1 MKGKTCIALLNTG
14 GRAARL
20 ARIEL
25 SLLAVMGFQQRPRK
39 GSALNGLARKSMGAG
54 FHGADGHRDICVA
67 TACEMRQQ
75 HLHRK
80 GRCRSN
86 HFRLKDR
93 RALALVSAFLL
104 SGDFYSSAHTLPRS
118 GAA

>member
-54 FHGADGHRDICVA
+54 FHGADGHRDVCVA

-80 GRCRSN
+80 EDVEAIIFG
-86 HFRLKDR
+86 
-93 RALALVSAFLL
+93 
-104 SGDFYSSAHTLPRS
+104 
-118 GAA
+118 